1 MNLETLRVY
10 CLSKA
15 YTSEHLPF
23 DHKTLV
29 FKVGTKMFALV
40 DIDEARTVNLKCDP
54 ERSLLLRE
62 EYSEIQPGYH
72 MNKKHWNTVSAVSVT
87 GGIRSGSES
96 LMWSV
101 RSSPVAGAARF
112 ENKRHRDVF
121 WPLLRE
127 R

>member
-15 YTSEHLPF
+15 HTSEHLPF

-40 DIDEARTVNLKCDP
+40 DIDEARSVNLKCDP

-72 MNKKHWNTVSAVSVT
+72 MNKNHWNTVSIVDSLSDPFVFEL
-87 GGIRSGSES
+87 IDHSYDLVFQSLSKKEKQSLES
-96 LMWSV
+96 
-101 RSSPVAGAARF
+101 
-112 ENKRHRDVF
+112 
-121 WPLLRE
+121 
-127 R
+127 